1 MSRGGYRQGS
11 GRKAREGER
20 RTLTLRLPLDCLA
33 ILDRKAGQAGQTRT
47 DIVIRLLRDSEK

>member
-11 GRKAREGER
+11 GRKAREGVR
-20 RTLTLRLPLDCLA
+20 RTLTLRLPLDCIE
-33 ILDRKAGQAGQTRT
+33 ILNERSRQEGVPRT